1 MATMKNLILR
11 KSINR
16 SPLRRG
22 FAVIAL
28 VLACFALSPAPKA
41 FGVTPAPDGGYPGQN
56 TAEGDKALFSL
67 PGTSTDNTAIGYQAL
82 YNETTG
88 STNTAVGANALF
100 STTNG
105 TDNTAIGVQAMYND
119 TFGNY
124 SVAIGESA
132 LYANTTGGDNVATGY
147 DALESNTTGYD
158 NVANGYAAL
167 DSNSIGHD
175 NTADGFQAL
184 DSNTTGSNNI
194 ALGSS
199 AGANLT
205 TGVNNID
212 IGNAGVA
219 AESKTI
225 RIGVQGTQG
234 ATFVAGIYGVT
245 ASGGAAVYINSSGQL
260 GTATS
265 SARFK
270 RDIQSMDTAS
280 ETILALRPVTFRYK
294 PELDPT
300 GLPQFG
306 LVAEDVEKVNPA
318 LVVRDADG
326 KPYSVRYEAVNAMLL
341 NEFLKEH
348 RTVQAQEATITQLKS
363 TVAQQQRGMEV
374 LAATLKEQASQ
385 IQKVSAQFELSK
397 STPQMAGNNR

>member
-1 MATMKNLILR
+1 MKNLILR